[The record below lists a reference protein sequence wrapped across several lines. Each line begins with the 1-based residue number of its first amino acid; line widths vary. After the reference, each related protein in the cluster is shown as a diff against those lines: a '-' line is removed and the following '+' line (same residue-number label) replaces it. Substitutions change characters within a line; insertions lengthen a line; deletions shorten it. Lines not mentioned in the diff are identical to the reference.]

1 MGEEPTEEPGQAPA
15 SKGDD
20 MDSAFDRLLE
30 EASEEPVQQGEK
42 AEEPELP
49 KDEGD
54 IFIEGTSTLLVML
67 EDYHQRTRDH
77 SERVAVYC
85 VQMGL
90 HLGLSE
96 EDLFILNYAALL
108 HDIGKTLVPV
118 EILDKEGGLTKTE
131 RILIETHTAA
141 GYGLVMRHLGY
152 GDLAEVVRCHHERN
166 DGTGYAGLEGEEI
179 PFLSRIIAVAD
190 SYDAMTTEHA
200 YRQVPLLPDAAMAEL
215 RSLAGTRYE
224 PSCVDA
230 LEKALSELGLLSP
243 G

>member
-1 MGEEPTEEPGQAPA
+1 MGEEPVQEPSQEPAQAPA
-15 SKGDD
+15 PSGEDV
-20 MDSAFDRLLE
+20 DSAFDRLLE
-30 EASEEPVQQGEK
+30 EAGQEEEK
-42 AEEPELP
+42 PEEAALP

-54 IFIEGTSTLLVML
+54 LFVEGVSTLLVML
-67 EDYHQRTRDH
+67 EQYHVRTRDH

-85 VQMGL
+85 VQMGC

-152 GDLAEVVRCHHERN
+152 GDLAEVVRCHHERV

-179 PFLSRIIAVAD
+179 PYLSKIIAVAD

-200 YRQVPLLPDAAMAEL
+200 YRQVPLLPDVAMAEL
-215 RSLAGTRYE
+215 CSLSGTRYE

-230 LEKALSELGLLSP
+230 LEKTLRELGLLSP